1 MTFSLF
7 RLEQMGHM
15 LVIHSRAVGKAM
27 GRAVT
32 TMVMQVQGLDSRL
45 SRISRLALHTALSFF
60 L

>member
-1 MTFSLF
+1 
-7 RLEQMGHM
+7 M